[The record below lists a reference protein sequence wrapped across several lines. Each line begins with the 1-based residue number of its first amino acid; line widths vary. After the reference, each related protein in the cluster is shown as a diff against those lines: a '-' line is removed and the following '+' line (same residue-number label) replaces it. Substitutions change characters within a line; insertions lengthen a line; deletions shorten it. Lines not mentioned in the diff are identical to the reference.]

1 MFQALRIVRVP
12 CFWNR
17 RNGVGGDDNAAV
29 GGDTNATVG
38 GDDNAA
44 VADKEDTKMDD
55 TVGEVQ

>member
-1 MFQALRIVRVP
+1 MFQALRIVQVP
-12 CFWNR
+12 RFWDR
-17 RNGVGGDDNAAV
+17 RNAV
-29 GGDTNATVG
+29 VGDTNATVG